1 MRTTAVVT
9 AALLVLLT
17 GADFASAS
25 PRVCGKPGSRTVKS
39 TQFVR
44 VYSVRNRDGGRNL
57 YGCLRSNDRRQLMTR
72 SSDDDYVSSSSFG
85 HVKVAGRFVAWEQV
99 DTDISCKAACPPDYD
114 ATTEALFIRDLKTRR
129 TKAVD
134 GRVDGRLVLTG
145 GGAIAWTQTGT
156 GGAGVVDA
164 FDGHG
169 ARTLDEGN
177 VDLESLS
184 LSGSTVA
191 WTRDGVIE
199 SAALA
204 RRT

>member
-1 MRTTAVVT
+1 MA
-9 AALLVLLT
+9 
-17 GADFASAS
+17 
-25 PRVCGKPGSRTVKS
+25 
-39 TQFVR
+39 
-44 VYSVRNRDGGRNL
+44 
-57 YGCLRSNDRRQLMTR
+57 RQ
-72 SSDDDYVSSSSFG
+72 
-85 HVKVAGRFVAWEQV
+85 
-99 DTDISCKAACPPDYD
+99 
-114 ATTEALFIRDLKTRR
+114 
-129 TKAVD
+129 
-134 GRVDGRLVLTG
+134 
-145 GGAIAWTQTGT
+145 T